1 MLCAGKRPRQY
12 NDSNETVIS
21 TFLTRISKDQSNIV
35 CGYIVHDYAI
45 ARDESIDSDQG
56 SRPDLIFSKVDAH
69 LPGPI

>member
-12 NDSNETVIS
+12 NDYNETAKG

-35 CGYIVHDYAI
+35 CGYMITGTV

-56 SRPDLIFSKVDAH
+56 SWPDLILWKVDAH